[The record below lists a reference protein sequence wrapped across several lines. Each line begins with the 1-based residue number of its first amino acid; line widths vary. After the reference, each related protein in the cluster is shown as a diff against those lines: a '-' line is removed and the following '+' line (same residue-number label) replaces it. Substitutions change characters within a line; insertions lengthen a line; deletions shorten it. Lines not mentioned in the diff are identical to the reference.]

1 MAGNKRLRIFRDKIW
16 TDQKYTQKVKW
27 KRSTKFIFLKFSC
40 KKWNILCLPIAV
52 VEIDSSCAV
61 NKIHATHF
69 WETALSTL
77 ANFIDCRN
85 GSDIRIGASTLD
97 GGHAKRCKMI
107 CGIGAAKN

>member
-1 MAGNKRLRIFRDKIW
+1 
-16 TDQKYTQKVKW
+16 
-27 KRSTKFIFLKFSC
+27 
-40 KKWNILCLPIAV
+40 
-52 VEIDSSCAV
+52 V

>member
-1 MAGNKRLRIFRDKIW
+1 
-16 TDQKYTQKVKW
+16 V
-27 KRSTKFIFLKFSC
+27 
-40 KKWNILCLPIAV
+40 CLPIAV